1 MTEADRFAAMAAARY
16 GCRCTTVLI
25 YDGPEAVRVYS
36 SDPAFVPATG
46 RKRFDAAPA
55 MAQMRA
61 HGVAQR
67 IEGTAQI
74 RAMFADADKL
84 LETGYLC
91 IVNLPLHD
99 AGQMVGQVNL
109 TLPEGRVDDLAL
121 QRLTDAAQGL
131 AQLARKG
138 PVD

>member
-1 MTEADRFAAMAAARY
+1 MNGAERFAAMAAARY

-25 YDGPEAVRVYS
+25 YDDEEAVRVFS
-36 SDPAFVPATG
+36 SDPSFVPATG
-46 RKRFDAAPA
+46 RKRFDTAPA

-61 HGVAQR
+61 NGVPQR
-67 IEGTAQI
+67 LEGEAAI

-91 IVNLPLHD
+91 IVNLPLQV

-109 TLPEGRVDDLAL
+109 TLPEGRVDDAALESLA
-121 QRLTDAAQGL
+121 RDAESLAGL
-131 AQLARKG
+131 AENS
-138 PVD
+138 PVG